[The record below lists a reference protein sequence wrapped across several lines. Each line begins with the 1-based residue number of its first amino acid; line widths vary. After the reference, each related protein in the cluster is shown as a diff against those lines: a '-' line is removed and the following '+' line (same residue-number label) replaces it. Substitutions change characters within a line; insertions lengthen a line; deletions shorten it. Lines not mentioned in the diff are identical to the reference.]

1 MPPAAALNGA
11 LVVQGT
17 NRMMD
22 YAAVR
27 HNMVESQLRTNK
39 VTNWRL
45 IDAMDDI
52 PRERFVPKQLSGV
65 AYVDEDLLVAP
76 GRYLME
82 PLVLARLLQAAAV
95 TEEDVALDVGCATGY
110 SSAVLGRLAG
120 TVVGLEADAALA
132 DAASQTLSAA
142 GADNVIVV
150 TGNLA
155 DGYSRQGPYDVIL
168 FSGGIPVAP
177 PALIDQLAE
186 GGRMVAVLR
195 SPGDAVGRATLWVK
209 LRGTLS
215 HRVVCDASV
224 PALPGIQTESVFEF

>member
-1 MPPAAALNGA
+1 
-11 LVVQGT
+11 
-17 NRMMD
+17 MMD

-45 IDAMDDI
+45 IDAMDDV
-52 PRERFVPKQLSGV
+52 PRERFVPKQLSSV

-82 PLVLARLLQAAAV
+82 PLVLARLLQAATV
-95 TEEDVALDVGCATGY
+95 TEEDVALDIGCATGY

-120 TVVGLEADAALA
+120 TVVGLEADSTLA
-132 DAASQTLSAA
+132 DAASQTLSDI

-150 TGNLA
+150 SGNLA
-155 DGYSRQGPYDVIL
+155 EGYSRQGPYDVIL
-168 FSGGIPVAP
+168 FSGGIPHVP
-177 PALIDQLAE
+177 PVVMDQLAE

-195 SPGDAVGRATLWVK
+195 GPGEAIGRATLWVK
-209 LRGTLS
+209 LRGELS

-224 PALPGIQTESVFEF
+224 PSWPGIRTETVFQF